1 MSKKL
6 LKNILGSMLVAVV
19 VFISN
24 PKALF
29 AETCGI
35 NYYPRDKSITP
46 PRCDGILL
54 LNLFNDLL
62 K

>member
-1 MSKKL
+1 
-6 LKNILGSMLVAVV
+6 MLVAVV

-29 AETCGI
+29 AATCGI